1 MVSQCLAFIRI
12 EAANLYQ
19 GYKNSSSD
27 LLVLPGVF
35 TPWERLLGFAPRLG
49 SIDVRRLEMSQVP
62 RALVCLDSEVS
73 VLGTG
78 CPAKRNEVL
87 SYSACVCPNK

>member
-19 GYKNSSSD
+19 GYKNSSSH

-35 TPWERLLGFAPRLG
+35 TTWESLLRFAPRPG
-49 SIDVRRLEMSQVP
+49 SIDVRKLEMSQVP
-62 RALVCLDSEVS
+62 RALVCLVSEV
-73 VLGTG
+73 
-78 CPAKRNEVL
+78 
-87 SYSACVCPNK
+87 